1 MSLFQFGFSIS
12 STRQQTPHAPEN
24 IALAASH
31 LPDQE
36 DTILGRNEY
45 NQVAAA
51 VVDLARPQPS
61 QSRSK
66 RSKYVQYSGEDRAKI
81 AKYSCEHGNT
91 KALQHFSK
99 EYPNLK
105 ESTLR
110 NFKKAYED
118 KLKVIQRQ
126 EGNVQQVTSLESLPR
141 GRPPFSRRAGTTTR
155 PPVPRGMYEECKLS
169 FLTDIDKC
177 INKHNIP
184 PELVLNADHTPSSY
198 VSVGRM
204 TMAEKNSKSVPIKG
218 LTDKRNITL
227 TFVISLAG
235 EFLPMQVIYQGKT
248 KASLPRNFVFPK
260 GFCLTQ
266 NPKHYSNEEETLKLI
281 DSIINP
287 YLVKT
292 RQRLKLPPTQKAILI
307 WDVFRGQTTESVLSK
322 LASLN
327 IEIVSVPANMTHF
340 FQPLDLT
347 VNGQA
352 KKFCKEKFTT
362 WYSQEVQRQLDS
374 GTSFEDIEVDLRMSV
389 IKPLHA
395 GWLVALYD
403 YLTGAEGRRSIFKG
417 WEKAGVKEI
426 VNNDKPLPP
435 VDPFE
440 EIYQA

>member
-1 MSLFQFGFSIS
+1 MKNLRGRGGVVNGSVIS
-12 STRQQTPHAPEN
+12 
-24 IALAASH
+24 
-31 LPDQE
+31 
-36 DTILGRNEY
+36 
-45 NQVAAA
+45 AAA
-51 VVDLARPQPS
+51 KGLIRSNPS
-61 QSRSK
+61 L
-66 RSKYVQYSGEDRAKI
+66 
-81 AKYSCEHGNT
+81 H
-91 KALQHFSK
+91 
-99 EYPNLK
+99 
-105 ESTLR
+105 
-110 NFKKAYED
+110 
-118 KLKVIQRQ
+118 QRYNSF
-126 EGNVQQVTSLESLPR
+126 EPR
-141 GRPPFSRRAGTTTR
+141 GWIQSIYRRCNFSRRAGTTTR
-155 PPVPRGMYEECKLS
+155 SPVPRGMYEECKLS

-184 PELVLNADHTPSSY
+184 PELVLNADQIPSLY

-260 GFCLTQ
+260 GFCFTQ

-287 YLVKT
+287 YLVQT
-292 RQRLKLPPTQKAILI
+292 RLQLKLPPTQKAILI
-307 WDVFRGQTTESVLSK
+307 WDVFWGQTTKRVLSK

-362 WYSQEVQRQLDS
+362 WYSQEVSKAVRQWDKLWRNRGWSPDVCYQATARRLACRIVRLSNRRWRKEMYLQGMGESGSQRNRQQRQTTTTCWSIWRNLPGLIGVVRILMASKRGLTLWNDVNMSEDS
-374 GTSFEDIEVDLRMSV
+374 MKLKIWHSYSFSCFVTTLCD
-389 IKPLHA
+389 
-395 GWLVALYD
+395 
-403 YLTGAEGRRSIFKG
+403 F
-417 WEKAGVKEI
+417 
-426 VNNDKPLPP
+426 
-435 VDPFE
+435 F
-440 EIYQA
+440 